1 MIQRVRSEPYFQD
14 SPLAATQVTVLFH
27 IVCLRASEQSSAT
40 SMLGRHAICWMVNT
54 ISPDVGEWHV
64 PDPNSAASRKAPD
77 YFAIPHGD
85 GWIEAMRV
93 GIPRLLPEPREL
105 RDRMQ
110 PHNIHP
116 ETHAGPWFERL
127 QGQRMRSEESPRARP
142 LGARPDARGA
152 WVIGPRRS

>member
-1 MIQRVRSEPYFQD
+1 MIQWVRSEPYFQD

-27 IVCLRASEQSSAT
+27 IVRLRASEQSSAA
-40 SMLGRHAICWMVNT
+40 SMLGRHAIRWMANT

-93 GIPRLLPEPREL
+93 
-105 RDRMQ
+105 
-110 PHNIHP
+110 
-116 ETHAGPWFERL
+116 
-127 QGQRMRSEESPRARP
+127 
-142 LGARPDARGA
+142 ARGDTPSSTRNPA
-152 WVIGPRRS
+152 NSATACNRAISIRRLMPIRGLRGCKFSV